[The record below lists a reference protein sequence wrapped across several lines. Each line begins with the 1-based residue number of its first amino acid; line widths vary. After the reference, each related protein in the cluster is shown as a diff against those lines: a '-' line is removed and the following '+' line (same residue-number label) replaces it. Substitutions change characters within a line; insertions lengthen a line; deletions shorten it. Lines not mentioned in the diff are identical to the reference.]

1 MLAAEVAGRFAL
13 DAARAGQ
20 FAALALAC
28 VQREF
33 PCQPAHVLGDAAD
46 LHRPRALHPAFYG
59 CYDWHSAVHG
69 HWLLAHVLRGFPALP
84 EAGSIRK
91 ILNFHFSPENLQVE
105 ADYLKKHPGFERP
118 YGWAWLLKLAHELS
132 GWQDAD
138 AQRWLA
144 HLQPLAEVIEARYL
158 AWLPKQTYPIRSG
171 VHTNTAFGLGF
182 ALDYAR
188 FSKKIKLENLI
199 VERSTDYYGKD
210 LNYPAAWEPGG
221 NDFLSPCL
229 VEADLMRRVHQRST
243 RDFSRWFNKF
253 LGKIPKTLL
262 SPAVVSD
269 RDDGQLAHLDGLNL
283 SRAWCFY
290 NLASAL
296 SEKRLLVKAAERH
309 LDAALPNV
317 TSGSYAGEHWL
328 ATFAAYALACA
339 FDGAT
344 STPASRRRATWRE

>member
-1 MLAAEVAGRFAL
+1 MRGAL
-13 DAARAGQ
+13 DAARAEQ

-33 PCQPAHVLGDAAD
+33 PYQPAHALRDAAD

-69 HWLLAHVLRGFPALP
+69 HWLLAHLLRGFPALP
-84 EAGSIRK
+84 KAGAIRK
-91 ILNFHFSPENLQVE
+91 ILNFHFSSANLQVE
-105 ADYLKKHPGFERP
+105 ADYLEEHPGFERP
-118 YGWAWLLKLAHELS
+118 YGWAWLLKLAHELAS
-132 GWQDAD
+132 WQDAD
-138 AQRWLA
+138 AKRWLSHLRPLLEVTEA
-144 HLQPLAEVIEARYL
+144 HYL
-158 AWLPKQTYPIRSG
+158 EWLPKQTYPIRSG
-171 VHTNTAFGLGF
+171 VHTNTAFGMAF
-182 ALDYAR
+182 ALDYAE
-188 FSKKIKLENLI
+188 SAGKKSLVKMIREKSLE
-199 VERSTDYYGKD
+199 YYSHD
-210 LNYPAAWEPGG
+210 REYPAAWEPGG

-229 VEADLMRRVHQRST
+229 VEADLMRRVYQRST

-262 SPAVVSD
+262 LPAVVSD
-269 RDDGQLAHLDGLNL
+269 RSDGQLAHLDGLNL

-290 NLASAL
+290 SLASAL
-296 SEKRLLVKAAERH
+296 SEKRLLVNAAKRH

-344 STPASRRRATWRE
+344 STPTSRRRAT